1 MNTAAKPDATSD
13 PTTITDLE
21 RATLFFSPIRKVREL
36 AELFVELAGLVEVHA
51 EPAAELEQQVDKA
64 RVAAEQARLELEK
77 TANRE
82 EGGCTVS

>member
-1 MNTAAKPDATSD
+1 MPRKVGGYKRLQARRSCGEVNSRLVVLK
-13 PTTITDLE
+13 
-21 RATLFFSPIRKVREL
+21 SPQVREL

-64 RVAAEQARLELEK
+64 RLATEQARLELEK
-77 TANRE
+77 TAGRE